1 MAIRN
6 LRKEMIHVRKSINE
20 DRGNFVEFKRI
31 VDSEMTR
38 AVEQDTLPLNGP
50 EERTNRIPTLLSGS
64 EEKED
69 KEKKEE
75 RYNSVQLTLE
85 QLAARE
91 EELSDDLDGFKG
103 KFVQY
108 DGELA
113 RIYRFVEHVVV
124 LLAVVVICVS

>member
-50 EERTNRIPTLLSGS
+50 EERTNRIPTLPSGS

-69 KEKKEE
+69 KEKKEEREE

-113 RIYRFVEHVVV
+113 RIYRFVEKN
-124 LLAVVVICVS
+124 LLTS